1 MRAPQDSNDA
11 AFGALRTGDP
21 AGALNSRENVVPVHG
36 IFDGIA
42 RDENVA
48 VQVWHRGL
56 RHDEAV
62 AVVVENE
69 PALYLLAV
77 RKGRARG
84 MLCLAGLGSLAGR
97 IPFRFPGGE
106 AVPPAGQ
113 LFDGA
118 AFFELREHF
127 EQWPAVGFLQME
139 SASDLLSGGGFSSNL
154 QKTQYIIGA
163 QVYGAWHGV

>member
-11 AFGALRTGDP
+11 AFGALGTGDP
-21 AGALNSRENVVPVHG
+21 AGAMNSRENVVPVHG

-42 RDENVA
+42 RYENVA
-48 VQVWHRGL
+48 VKVRHRGL

-77 RKGRARG
+77 RKNRARG
-84 MLCLAGLGSLAGR
+84 LLCLARLGTLAGR
-97 IPFRFPGGE
+97 IPFRFSGGE

-113 LFDGA
+113 LLDGA

-127 EQWPAVGFLQME
+127 EQWPAVGFLQMQ
-139 SASDLLSGGGFSSNL
+139 SPSDLLGGGGFSSNL

-163 QVYGAWHGV
+163 QL